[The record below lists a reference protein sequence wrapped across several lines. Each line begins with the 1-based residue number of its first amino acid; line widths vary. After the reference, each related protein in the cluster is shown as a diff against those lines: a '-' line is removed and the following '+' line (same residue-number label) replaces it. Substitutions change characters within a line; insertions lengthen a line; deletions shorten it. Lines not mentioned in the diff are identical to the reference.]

1 MTEVEPDWE
10 HVKKC
15 VVIISN
21 DLAYGQ
27 GIVISPYLI
36 MTALHGSFGEL
47 TPFTITALES
57 EARTGYV
64 LRQWYEPSKVDITL
78 IKLNVEQVPFT
89 NWLGVLSRPLRI
101 DEEIAVV
108 SLQTGLSGG
117 LDFAFQRTRVYM
129 LDSNTALCRAQYY
142 AMDGLSGA
150 GAITGVQR
158 NGEVVVIGVHVA
170 SHDDSEKPPAIKRSR
185 QGAKTAD
192 FESVSST
199 TDSLA
204 KSVHGHTAYCLICI
218 ANMVEE
224 LMATI
229 ANDHT

>member
-1 MTEVEPDWE
+1 
-10 HVKKC
+10 
-15 VVIISN
+15 
-21 DLAYGQ
+21 
-27 GIVISPYLI
+27 
-36 MTALHGSFGEL
+36 MTALHGSFGEH

-64 LRQWYEPSKVDITL
+64 LKQWYEPSKVDIAL
-78 IKLNVEQVPFT
+78 IKLNTEQVPFT
-89 NWLGVLSRPLRI
+89 NWLGVLSRPLHYQ
-101 DEEIAVV
+101 EKIAVV
-108 SLQTGLSGG
+108 SLQNSDFGLG
-117 LDFAFQRTRVYM
+117 FACQPSVIYM
-129 LDSNTALCRAQYY
+129 FNPYSTLGRAQYY

-150 GAITGVQR
+150 GAITGVQS
-158 NGEVVVIGVHVA
+158 NGEIVVIGVHVA

-192 FESVSST
+192 FEIVSST

-229 ANDHT
+229 ANDHN